1 MHTPNTKQGSGLLKN
16 LFPPLILAPS
26 LSVQF
31 GRYARYRDGLHSP
44 WGGPLAAVVRDG
56 AVYEG
61 PHVALPPPGD
71 VQRQHACTNTV

>member
-31 GRYARYRDGLHSP
+31 GRYARYRAGLHSP

-61 PHVALPPPGD
+61 PHVALPSPGD
-71 VQRQHACTNTV
+71 VQRQQA